1 MGSRLST
8 EKAYIAGFLDGD
20 GSIMLQIKKR
30 NDTKRGLRFMATM
43 CFYQDTRHEE
53 PLFWI
58 RETLGIG
65 YISRRNDS
73 MTELRINGFSQ
84 VRSILLDLQPYIKFK
99 RIQTEAILKACKL
112 LEEKKL
118 DKLSNKQ
125 LHELVSLILI
135 IQNENY
141 VTKRKR
147 TRKELLHVLN
157 LTP

>member
-1 MGSRLST
+1 
-8 EKAYIAGFLDGD
+8 
-20 GSIMLQIKKR
+20 
-30 NDTKRGLRFMATM
+30 MATM